1 MPELILER
9 VDNQRFISEF
19 TPGRLVYG
27 QTVYQHSV
35 WIDSE
40 GQAQPWRP
48 NSFKDLQLHDLEP
61 TEHDE
66 PYILVIG
73 TGIKQHLL
81 NRHQQS
87 LLSKMGIAYEV
98 MSSDAA
104 CRSYNMIVSD
114 KKPVQLALLIR

>member
-9 VDNQRFISEF
+9 VDNQRFISEY
-19 TPGRLVYG
+19 TAGRLVYG

-40 GQAQPWRP
+40 GHAQPWRP
-48 NSFKDLQLHDLEP
+48 CAFEDLQPHDLEP
-61 TEHDE
+61 SENDKAL
-66 PYILVIG
+66 ILIIG
-73 TGIKQHLL
+73 TGVKQHLL

-87 LLSKMGIAYEV
+87 LLNKMGIAYEV

-104 CRSYNMIVSD
+104 CRSFNMIVSD